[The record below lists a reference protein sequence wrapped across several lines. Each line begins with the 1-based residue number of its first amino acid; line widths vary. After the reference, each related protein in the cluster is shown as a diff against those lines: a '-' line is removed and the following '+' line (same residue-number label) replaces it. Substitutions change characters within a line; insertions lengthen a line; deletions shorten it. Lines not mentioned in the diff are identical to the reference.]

1 MWQKQKIMKKVI
13 ALTRVSTLSQELE
26 SQKLKVISAIHA
38 DGYSDDEIISISN
51 KESGVLLSEE
61 EMLGLDQMK
70 REIQERQ

>member
-1 MWQKQKIMKKVI
+1 MKKVI

-38 DGYSDDEIISISN
+38 DDEIISISN

>member
-38 DGYSDDEIISISN
+38 DDEIISISN